1 MARYLLGG
9 AFIVIGTLWLF
20 NNLGLTQI
28 ALGPLI
34 GTYWPLLL
42 ILRGVSLMQEDK
54 KGVFS
59 GVIWLALGLGL
70 LGRNLGLYEFDLTL
84 IWRVLL
90 PILLV
95 HLGWQ
100 IIKAAGAKNARWA
113 IMGAVELKDEG
124 WPLTSDSFIAFMGG
138 FDLDLTAA
146 SIPAGETVLH
156 LIAIMGA
163 WMSKYLP
170 TCTSNVKERPSWAAS
185 TSSRTAQAASSR
197 LGNGLG
203 RGLMGLLPCGFTVK
217 PSWAGSKST
226 ALTKQ
231 QNNPEGVQKS
241 TEEFA
246 GSWRRMS

>member
-20 NNLGLTQI
+20 NNLGVTQI
-28 ALGPLI
+28 PLGPLI

-156 LIAIMGA
+156 LIAIMGGMDVKVPPHVHVECEGTA
-163 WMSKYLP
+163 ILGGIDVFKTGAGGIIATRKWSRPGVDGAP
-170 TCTSNVKERPSWAAS
+170 TLRIHCQTIMGGIEINGVDE
-185 TSSRTAQAASSR
+185 TA
-197 LGNGLG
+197 
-203 RGLMGLLPCGFTVK
+203 K
-217 PSWAGSKST
+217 
-226 ALTKQ
+226 
-231 QNNPEGVQKS
+231 
-241 TEEFA
+241 
-246 GSWRRMS
+246 

>member
-1 MARYLLGG
+1 LARYLLGG

-20 NNLGLTQI
+20 NNLGVTQI
-28 ALGPLI
+28 PLGPLI

-84 IWRVLL
+84 IWKVLL

-156 LIAIMGA
+156 LIAIMGGMDVKVPPHVHVECEGTA
-163 WMSKYLP
+163 ILGGIDVFKTGAGGIIATRKWSRPGVDGAP
-170 TCTSNVKERPSWAAS
+170 TLRIYCQTVMGGIEI
-185 TSSRTAQAASSR
+185 
-197 LGNGLG
+197 NGSHSDQ
-203 RGLMGLLPCGFTVK
+203 RAK
-217 PSWAGSKST
+217 
-226 ALTKQ
+226 
-231 QNNPEGVQKS
+231 
-241 TEEFA
+241 
-246 GSWRRMS
+246 

>member
-1 MARYLLGG
+1 LARYLLGG

-20 NNLGLTQI
+20 NNLGVTQI
-28 ALGPLI
+28 PLGPLI

-146 SIPAGETVLH
+146 SIPDGETVLH
-156 LIAIMGA
+156 LIAIMGGIDVKVPPHVHVECEGTA
-163 WMSKYLP
+163 ILGGIDVFKNGAGGIIAARKWSRPGVDGAP
-170 TCTSNVKERPSWAAS
+170 TLRIHCQTIMGGIEINGVDE
-185 TSSRTAQAASSR
+185 TA
-197 LGNGLG
+197 
-203 RGLMGLLPCGFTVK
+203 K
-217 PSWAGSKST
+217 
-226 ALTKQ
+226 
-231 QNNPEGVQKS
+231 
-241 TEEFA
+241 
-246 GSWRRMS
+246 